1 MDYMHTL
8 TLLQQ
13 HLRYCREPTMASDV
27 CSHVKV
33 VVRVRPANDT
43 EKRENCRN
51 VIQVVD
57 SHMLIFDPKEEDTPC
72 FGSQRVQNRNIN
84 KRANKDLK
92 FVFDH
97 VFNENSTQVEV
108 FENTTKG
115 VLDGV
120 MNGFNCAVFAY
131 GATGAG
137 KTHTMLGS
145 ENDPGVMYHTMKE
158 LFKRMDAAKEE
169 KEFTVAFSYLE
180 VYNEQI
186 RDLLANAGPLAVRE
200 DSSKGVV
207 VQGLTLHQPKS
218 AQHILEALDSGN
230 RNRTQHPTDMNA
242 TSSRSHAVFQ
252 VYLRQQDKTA
262 SLNPN
267 VCVAKM
273 SLIDL
278 AGSERASATKAKGAR
293 FREGANINR
302 SLLALGN
309 VINALADP
317 KSKKAHI
324 PYRDSKLT
332 RLLKDSLGG
341 NCRTVMIAS
350 VSPSSKSYDDTH
362 NTLKYANRAKEIKS
376 SLKSNVVSLDS
387 HIGQYAVICEKQ
399 RQEIVQLKQKLKE
412 YEEKNMVPVS
422 SLKQAEFKRVSESL
436 QQIFL
441 NRAQIRREQLDLE
454 RQLKEN
460 ELRQRYSEEDNLQVQ
475 CFCAKEK
482 TEKATCKH
490 ERKVASLRTQQQH
503 ICKRLQEAETRFLD
517 NDGLLH
523 RIENEIKLLKSNG
536 QTSEVLEKDLH
547 CHRLELEVKD
557 LKQHIKQMVQLT
569 ALQDQENKRIQKM
582 VNILLPAYSRHY
594 SALHA
599 VGLVTVTD
607 ERENHEIEHLLL
619 RERGVV
625 WADQKGVGQQLKGEG
640 TGVESWERNEAGNSG
655 LGSEL
660 APVLSFSQLLYHQSS
675 PCSAEGRATRTSLC
689 KAAPSGRENQTDMKP
704 EPRPRMPI
712 RRNLSASLPP
722 QSPRTVAR
730 AQVFEEGMFPL
741 QCTPEPAQKNVL
753 SLPLSSSSAMDPNMT
768 FEVLDN
774 DDDDRAASNAPTVII
789 SSKASK
795 STDFSG
801 PCQLL
806 RPPKANE
813 GNQIANKRP
822 PFPSLQDVK
831 RANPTYMDMTSAAQG
846 KRKFNRIREDL
857 SQGHSAPKRIKKD
870 PPVAQRPLRVHRFT
884 GSEENKARRVVRSI
898 SEGNLSLFEPQKSKS
913 IFYKTSQ
920 QLKRVTKHL

>member
-1 MDYMHTL
+1 
-8 TLLQQ
+8 
-13 HLRYCREPTMASDV
+13 MASNV

-33 VVRVRPANDT
+33 VVRVRPTNDT

-51 VIQVVD
+51 VVQVVD
-57 SHMLIFDPKEEDTPC
+57 NHMLIFDPKEQDMSC
-72 FGSQRVQNRNIN
+72 FGSQRVRNRNIN

-97 VFNENSTQVEV
+97 VFDENSTQVDI

-120 MNGFNCAVFAY
+120 MNGFNCTVFAY

-145 ENDPGVMYHTMKE
+145 QNDPGVMYRTMKE
-158 LFKRMDAAKEE
+158 LFKRMDDAKDE
-169 KEFTVAFSYLE
+169 KEFAVAFSYLE

-186 RDLLANAGPLAVRE
+186 RDLLANVGPLAVRE

-207 VQGLTLHQPKS
+207 VQGLSLHQPKS
-218 AQHILEALDSGN
+218 AEQILEALDSGN

-252 VYLRQQDKTA
+252 IYLRQQDKTA

-267 VCVAKM
+267 VCIAKM

-278 AGSERASATKAKGAR
+278 AGSERASATNAKGAR

-341 NCRTVMIAS
+341 NCRTVMIAN

-412 YEEKNMVPVS
+412 YEAKNMAPGAS
-422 SLKQAEFKRVSESL
+422 NMISPHKQAELKRVSKAL
-436 QQIFL
+436 QQIFSS
-441 NRAQIRREQLDLE
+441 RTQIRREQLDLE

-475 CFCAKEK
+475 YFCAKEK

-490 ERKVASLRTQQQH
+490 ERKIASLRTQQQH
-503 ICKRLQEAETRFLD
+503 ICKRLKEAETRFLE
-517 NDGLLH
+517 NDGWLH
-523 RIENEIKLLKSNG
+523 RVENEIKLLKSNDH
-536 QTSEVLEKDLH
+536 TSEALEKDLH
-547 CHRLELEVKD
+547 CHRLELQVND
-557 LKQHIKQMVQLT
+557 LNQHIKQMVELT
-569 ALQDQENKRIQKM
+569 TLQDQENKRMQKM

-594 SALHA
+594 SALRGA
-599 VGLVTVTD
+599 GLATGAD
-607 ERENHEIEHLLL
+607 EMENHELEHLVL

-625 WADQKGVGQQLKGEG
+625 WADQEGARQQPKGEG
-640 TGVESWERNEAGNSG
+640 IGVDSQKTNEAGNVG
-655 LGSEL
+655 LRSEL
-660 APVLSFSQLLYHQSS
+660 ASVLSFSRLHYHQSS
-675 PCSAEGRATRTSLC
+675 PCSAERHTQRTLLC
-689 KAAPSGRENQTDMKP
+689 NTAPSPTGRGSQTHMTK
-704 EPRPRMPI
+704 EPPPKMPI
-712 RRNLSASLPP
+712 RRNLSALLPP
-722 QSPRTVAR
+722 QSPRTIAR
-730 AQVFEEGMFPL
+730 SQVFEEGICPI
-741 QCTPEPAQKNVL
+741 QCTPEPVQQTVQSRL
-753 SLPLSSSSAMDPNMT
+753 LSSSCTMDPNMT
-768 FEVLDN
+768 FEVLDK
-774 DDDDRAASNAPTVII
+774 DDQTACNETIII
-789 SSKASK
+789 STGSPCQAST
-795 STDFSG
+795 SSDLSG
-801 PCQLL
+801 PSQLQH
-806 RPPKANE
+806 PPKASE
-813 GNQIANKRP
+813 VNQIPTKRQQIQ
-822 PFPSLQDVK
+822 SLQDVR
-831 RANPTYMDMTSAAQG
+831 RANPTYMGMTSAAQG
-846 KRKFNRIREDL
+846 KRKFNRIRDE
-857 SQGHSAPKRIKKD
+857 STQGFSAPKRIKKE
-870 PPVAQRPLRVHRFT
+870 PSVAPAPLRVHRFA
-884 GSEENKARRVVRSI
+884 GSENKPRRVVRSI
-898 SEGNLSLFEPQKSKS
+898 SEGNLNLLEPQKSKS

-920 QLKRVTKHL
+920 QLRRVAKRM

>member
-1 MDYMHTL
+1 
-8 TLLQQ
+8 
-13 HLRYCREPTMASDV
+13 MASDV

-33 VVRVRPANDT
+33 IVRVRPPNDS

-51 VIQVVD
+51 VVQVVD
-57 SHMLIFDPKEEDTPC
+57 NHMLIFDPKEEDASG
-72 FGSQRVQNRNIN
+72 FGSQRGRNRNIN

-97 VFNENSTQVEV
+97 VFGETSTQVDI
-108 FENTTKG
+108 FESTTKG
-115 VLDGV
+115 VLDGL
-120 MNGFNCAVFAY
+120 MNGFNCTVFAY

-137 KTHTMLGS
+137 KTHTMLGAQN
-145 ENDPGVMYHTMKE
+145 EPGVMYRTMTD
-158 LFKRMDAAKEE
+158 LFKRMDDAKEE
-169 KEFTVAFSYLE
+169 KEFAVAFSYLE

-186 RDLLANAGPLAVRE
+186 RDLLANVGPLAVRE
-200 DSSKGVV
+200 DGSKGVV

-218 AQHILEALDSGN
+218 AEHILEALDSGN

-252 VYLRQQDKTA
+252 IYLRQQDKTA

-278 AGSERASATKAKGAR
+278 AGSERASATNAKGAR
-293 FREGANINR
+293 LREGANINR

-341 NCRTVMIAS
+341 NCRTVMIAN

-399 RQEIVQLKQKLKE
+399 RQEILQLKKKLKD
-412 YEEKNMVPVS
+412 YEEKNMVPGTFNTIS
-422 SLKQAEFKRVSESL
+422 SQKQAEFKRVSEAL

-441 NRAQIRREQLDLE
+441 SRTQIRREQLDLE

-475 CFCAKEK
+475 HFCAKEK

-490 ERKVASLRTQQQH
+490 ERKIASLRTQQQH
-503 ICKRLQEAETRFLD
+503 ICKRLKEAETRFLE
-517 NDGLLH
+517 NDGWLH
-523 RIENEIKLLKSNG
+523 RVENEMKLLKSND
-536 QTSEVLEKDLH
+536 QTPEVLEKELH
-547 CHRLELEVKD
+547 CHRLQLQVND
-557 LKQHIKQMVQLT
+557 LQQHIKQMVALT
-569 ALQDQENKRIQKM
+569 TLQDQENKRMQKM
-582 VNILLPAYSRHY
+582 LDILLPEYSRHY
-594 SALHA
+594 SALHGA
-599 VGLVTVTD
+599 GLVTGAD
-607 ERENHEIEHLLL
+607 ERENYELEHLVL

-625 WADQKGVGQQLKGEG
+625 WADQEGAGQQMKGEG
-640 TGVESWERNEAGNSG
+640 IGMESQKTNEVGGIG
-655 LGSEL
+655 LHSEL
-660 APVLSFSQLLYHQSS
+660 APVLSFSHLLYHQSS
-675 PCSAEGRATRTSLC
+675 PCSAEGQTKRTSLC
-689 KAAPSGRENQTDMKP
+689 KAAPSPKGRGNQADMKQ
-704 EPRPRMPI
+704 EPLPRMPI

-722 QSPRTVAR
+722 QSPRTVAKV
-730 AQVFEEGMFPL
+730 QVFEDGMFPL
-741 QCTPEPAQKNVL
+741 QCTPEPAQKTVQAP
-753 SLPLSSSSAMDPNMT
+753 SPSSSSAMDPNMT

-774 DDDDRAASNAPTVII
+774 DDQTASNATII
-789 SSKASK
+789 LSGGSPSQAST
-795 STDFSG
+795 SIDFSG
-801 PCQLL
+801 HSQLHL
-806 RPPKANE
+806 PPKPNE
-813 GNQIANKRP
+813 AKQIPTKRQQI
-822 PFPSLQDVK
+822 PSLQDVR
-831 RANPTYMDMTSAAQG
+831 RAKPTYMDMTSAAQG
-846 KRKFNRIREDL
+846 KRKFNRIREEL
-857 SQGHSAPKRIKKD
+857 TQGLSAPKRIKKD
-870 PPVAQRPLRVHRFT
+870 PSVTQRPLRVHRFA
-884 GSEENKARRVVRSI
+884 GSEENKPRRVVRSI
-898 SEGNLSLFEPQKSKS
+898 SEGNLSLIEPQKSKS

-920 QLKRVTKHL
+920 QFKRVTKRM

>member
-1 MDYMHTL
+1 
-8 TLLQQ
+8 
-13 HLRYCREPTMASDV
+13 MASDV

-33 VVRVRPANDT
+33 VVRVRPT
-43 EKRENCRN
+43 SESEKRENCRN
-51 VIQVVD
+51 VVQVVD
-57 SHMLIFDPKEEDTPC
+57 NHMLIFDPKEEDLSC
-72 FGSQRVQNRNIN
+72 FGSQRVRNRNIN
-84 KRANKDLK
+84 KRANKDLN
-92 FVFDH
+92 FVFDR
-97 VFNENSTQVEV
+97 VFSENSTQVDV

-120 MNGFNCAVFAY
+120 MNGFNCTVFAY

-145 ENDPGVMYHTMKE
+145 QNDPGVMYRTMKE
-158 LFKRMDAAKEE
+158 LFKRMDDAKEE

-218 AQHILEALDSGN
+218 AEHILQALDSGN

-252 VYLRQQDKTA
+252 IYLRQQEKTA

-267 VCVAKM
+267 VCIAKM

-278 AGSERASATKAKGAR
+278 AGSERASATNAKGAR
-293 FREGANINR
+293 LREGANINR

-317 KSKKAHI
+317 KSKKTHI

-341 NCRTVMIAS
+341 NCRTVMIAN

-399 RQEIVQLKQKLKE
+399 RQEILQLKQKLKA
-412 YEEKNMVPVS
+412 YEEKNMMPGASNMIS
-422 SLKQAEFKRVSESL
+422 SQKQAEFKRVSEAL
-436 QQIFL
+436 RQIFSG
-441 NRAQIRREQLDLE
+441 RAQIRKEQLDLE

-475 CFCAKEK
+475 YFCAKEK

-490 ERKVASLRTQQQH
+490 ERRIARLRTQQQH
-503 ICKRLQEAETRFLD
+503 ICKRLKEAETRFLD
-517 NDGLLH
+517 NDGWLH
-523 RIENEIKLLKSNG
+523 RVENEIKLLKSND
-536 QTSEVLEKDLH
+536 QSSEVLEKGLR
-547 CHRLELEVKD
+547 CHRLELQVND
-557 LKQHIKQMVQLT
+557 LEQHIKQMVKLA
-569 ALQDQENKRIQKM
+569 ALQDQEYKRMQKM
-582 VNILLPAYSRHY
+582 VNILLPAYSQRF
-594 SALHA
+594 SALCEA
-599 VGLVTVTD
+599 GLVTAAD
-607 ERENHEIEHLLL
+607 ELEKHELELLVL

-625 WADQKGVGQQLKGEG
+625 WADQEGAGQQLKGDWIGE
-640 TGVESWERNEAGNSG
+640 ESQETNEAGSTG
-655 LGSEL
+655 LRSEL
-660 APVLSFSQLLYHQSS
+660 APILSFSHLPYHQNS
-675 PCSAEGRATRTSLC
+675 PCSAEGRAKRTSLC
-689 KAAPSGRENQTDMKP
+689 NAAPSPKGQGNQTDMKQ
-704 EPRPRMPI
+704 EPPPRMPI
-712 RRNLSASLPP
+712 RRNLCGSLPP
-722 QSPRTVAR
+722 QSPLTVAK
-730 AQVFEEGMFPL
+730 AQVFEEGIFPL
-741 QCTPEPAQKNVL
+741 QCTPEPTPRTVQA
-753 SLPLSSSSAMDPNMT
+753 LPLGSSSTMDPNMT
-768 FEVLDN
+768 FEVQDN
-774 DDDDRAASNAPTVII
+774 DDQTASNATIII
-789 SSKASK
+789 SSGSPCQASK

-801 PCQLL
+801 PIQPL

-813 GNQIANKRP
+813 GNQIPSKRQQM
-822 PFPSLQDVK
+822 PSLQEVR
-831 RANPTYMDMTSAAQG
+831 RANPTYMGMTSAAQG
-846 KRKFNRIREDL
+846 KRKFNRSIREEL
-857 SQGHSAPKRIKKD
+857 THGLSAPKRIKKD
-870 PPVAQRPLRVHRFT
+870 PSVSQRPLRVHRFA
-884 GSEENKARRVVRSI
+884 GSEENKPRRVVRSI
-898 SEGNLSLFEPQKSKS
+898 SEGNLSLLEPQKSKS

-920 QLKRVTKHL
+920 QFKRVTKRM

>member
-1 MDYMHTL
+1 MT
-8 TLLQQ
+8 
-13 HLRYCREPTMASDV
+13 SDV

-33 VVRVRPANDT
+33 VVRVRPTSDS

-51 VIQVVD
+51 VVQVVD
-57 SHMLIFDPKEEDTPC
+57 NHMLIFDPKEEDISC
-72 FGSQRVQNRNIN
+72 FGSQRVRNRNIN

-97 VFNENSTQVEV
+97 VFGENSTQVDI

-120 MNGFNCAVFAY
+120 MNGFNCTVFAY

-145 ENDPGVMYHTMKE
+145 QNEPGVMYRTMKE
-158 LFKRMDAAKEE
+158 LFKRMDDAKEE
-169 KEFTVAFSYLE
+169 KEFAVAFSYLE

-218 AQHILEALDSGN
+218 AEHILEALDSGN

-252 VYLRQQDKTA
+252 IYLKQQDKTA

-267 VCVAKM
+267 VCIAKM

-278 AGSERASATKAKGAR
+278 AGSERASATNAKGAR
-293 FREGANINR
+293 LREGANINR

-317 KSKKAHI
+317 KSKKTHI

-341 NCRTVMIAS
+341 NCRTVMIAN

-399 RQEIVQLKQKLKE
+399 RQEILQLKQKIKE
-412 YEEKNMVPVS
+412 YEEKNMVPGAFNMIS
-422 SLKQAEFKRVSESL
+422 SQKQAEFKRVSEAL
-436 QQIFL
+436 QQIFSG
-441 NRAQIRREQLDLE
+441 RAQIRREQLDLE

-475 CFCAKEK
+475 YFCAKEK

-490 ERKVASLRTQQQH
+490 ERKIASLRTQQQH
-503 ICKRLQEAETRFLD
+503 ICERLKEAETRFLD
-517 NDGLLH
+517 NDGWLH
-523 RIENEIKLLKSNG
+523 RVENEIKLLKSND
-536 QTSEVLEKDLH
+536 QTSEVLEKGLH
-547 CHRLELEVKD
+547 CHRLELQVHD
-557 LKQHIKQMVQLT
+557 LKQHINQMVKLT
-569 ALQDQENKRIQKM
+569 ALQDQENKRMQKM
-582 VNILLPAYSRHY
+582 VNIMLPAYSRHY
-594 SALHA
+594 SALRGA
-599 VGLVTVTD
+599 GLVTAAD
-607 ERENHEIEHLLL
+607 EMENHELEHLVL

-625 WADQKGVGQQLKGEG
+625 WADQEAVGQQLKGEG
-640 TGVESWERNEAGNSG
+640 IGEESQETNEAGSVG
-655 LGSEL
+655 LRNAL
-660 APVLSFSQLLYHQSS
+660 APVLSFSHLLYHQSS
-675 PCSAEGRATRTSLC
+675 PCSAEGRTKRTSLC
-689 KAAPSGRENQTDMKP
+689 NTAPSPKGRGKTDMKQKP
-704 EPRPRMPI
+704 PPRMPI

-722 QSPRTVAR
+722 QSPLTVAK

-741 QCTPEPAQKNVL
+741 QCTPEPAQKTVQV
-753 SLPLSSSSAMDPNMT
+753 LPLSSSSAVDPNMT
-768 FEVLDN
+768 FEILGN
-774 DDDDRAASNAPTVII
+774 DDQTNATIII
-789 SSKASK
+789 SSGSPCQASK
-795 STDFSG
+795 STDVSG
-801 PCQLL
+801 PSQLL
-806 RPPKANE
+806 HPPKANE
-813 GNQIANKRP
+813 RNQIPTKRQQIL
-822 PFPSLQDVK
+822 SLQDVR

-846 KRKFNRIREDL
+846 KRKFNRIREEL
-857 SQGHSAPKRIKKD
+857 TQSLSAPKRIKKD
-870 PPVAQRPLRVHRFT
+870 PSVAQRPLRVHRFA
-884 GSEENKARRVVRSI
+884 GSEENKPRRVVRSI
-898 SEGNLSLFEPQKSKS
+898 SEGNLSLLEPQKSKS
-913 IFYKTSQ
+913 IFQKTSQ
-920 QLKRVTKHL
+920 QLKRVTKRM